1 MTRDAPDF
9 TAAVRLVNGSGLD
22 PMARAVL
29 LAVLCEGIDIGAGRW
44 AWVGTVAALAAASGV
59 GLSAVKVRLG
69 QLAEAGAMGSDQVAG
84 MVAKTFDFATI
95 GRVATAHG
103 RVATVGGR
111 LATVDGRVAAES
123 GASESIGRVATV
135 DGRVATTAPDGTGL
149 AIRAQ
154 APARDSLL
162 GSFQEPVLARA
173 RAELLDGLVREPARE
188 APPSPP
194 EPMGA
199 QLTPELRAAMG
210 TLDRACGWAFTPAV
224 WVDGIMAAVRAHGP
238 EATTSAIMAL
248 AEWATGTS
256 GHRRIPRVTWLAER
270 AAQAAQPK
278 AQGRPGANPNLRE
291 MSTCPKFWAE
301 QAAALSARLPAYTM
315 PTPEELEQMP
325 W

>member
-1 MTRDAPDF
+1 MTRDA
-9 TAAVRLVNGSGLD
+9 A
-22 PMARAVL
+22 L
-29 LAVLCEGIDIGAGRW
+29 LAV
-44 AWVGTVAALAAASGV
+44 ALAPGV
-59 GLSAVKVRLG
+59 EPLTRCVV
-69 QLAEAGAMGSDQVAG
+69 LA
-84 MVAKTFDFATI
+84 
-95 GRVATAHG
+95 
-103 RVATVGGR
+103 
-111 LATVDGRVAAES
+111 LLAES
-123 GASESIGRVATV
+123 GEVPGGFVLGAPVASVASRSGVALRSLWRHIGSLEAAGVVVREGRRVLVVAPALAEWAAVDRATVAQTVPERREPCHSGTMPTVPQWREPCHSGTDRARVALGT
-135 DGRVATTAPDGTGL
+135 DGATH
-149 AIRAQ
+149 
-154 APARDSLL
+154 ARDSLL
-162 GSFQEPVLARA
+162 GSFQEPDHARA

-199 QLTPELRAAMG
+199 SLTPELRAAMG

-248 AEWATGTS
+248 AEWATATP
-256 GHRRIPRVTWLAER
+256 GHRRIPRVTWLPER

-278 AQGRPGANPNLRE
+278 AQGRPVANPNLRE